1 MIGDAVM
8 TVLAASGARGLT
20 HRAVDAHLDWP
31 EGTTSRFF
39 RTRDRLLTAG
49 VNRLIDVDLAQLEIW
64 EREQLARPITT
75 VEDVARI
82 LHDVYHSWIEE
93 AADRQIARYELSLE
107 GQRRPSVHAA
117 IVGGRVRL
125 NESMAHLLERIGCE
139 QSGRH
144 ASAVIS
150 CIDGLV
156 HDHLLHP
163 EIAVDNS
170 EVEDLFLRWLR
181 SC

>member
-64 EREQLARPITT
+64 EREQLARPTTT
-75 VEDVARI
+75 VEDVGRI
-82 LHDVYHSWIEE
+82 LRDVYHSWIEA

-117 IVGGRVRL
+117 IVSGRVRL
-125 NESMAHLLERIGCE
+125 NESMAHLLERVGCE
-139 QSGRH
+139 QSASH